1 MRQLA
6 EEEQK
11 VKLMLDSDQRGQKL
25 FLEKRKL
32 ELRHK
37 RELKMLEV
45 DRENEEARVAK
56 ELDILRGQDKERE
69 QAQITNLFKVV
80 EEKLRAKIIEKQQ
93 LPMMVDNTLNDLFTS
108 ELKHLLNR
116 QFIELSRSLAAQLS
130 HMMKSKRLEERICK
144 EEAEASTKAADLENL
159 GAEEFRRRLER
170 IENRREDELKN
181 IEAKYQLKQM
191 DEEGRLRTKLAKK
204 HLEEKE
210 GLQQD
215 QNSEKSA
222 ILDEI
227 IERYGGDDVEMQNF
241 LKRIKEKL
249 MMNTAEEMRD
259 YQNSLRREHEQ
270 NIDDIKKKLFFENEE
285 ELADF
290 EDKFEKELQK
300 ERERIE
306 KKLEADKK
314 VLIQKRRKSFEERLK
329 RMEGLAQANVDMF
342 IEEHNENMKRLDNAL
357 ETEREKQLT
366 NMREKMKIR
375 KLKQEKMRLMEAQRK
390 EKARASL
397 KSAALKA
404 KVLSR
409 LGTQKIASPSKQ
421 QRDIKTAST
430 SEGVNYKILVR
441 E

>member
-56 ELDILRGQDKERE
+56 ELDILRAQDKERE

-227 IERYGGDDVEMQNF
+227 IERYGGDDAEMQNF

>member
-56 ELDILRGQDKERE
+56 ELDILRAQDKERE

>member
-56 ELDILRGQDKERE
+56 ELDILRAQDKERE

-314 VLIQKRRKSFEERLK
+314 DLIQKRRKSFEERLK

>member
-56 ELDILRGQDKERE
+56 ELDILRAQDKERE

-191 DEEGRLRTKLAKK
+191 DEEGTLRTKLAKK